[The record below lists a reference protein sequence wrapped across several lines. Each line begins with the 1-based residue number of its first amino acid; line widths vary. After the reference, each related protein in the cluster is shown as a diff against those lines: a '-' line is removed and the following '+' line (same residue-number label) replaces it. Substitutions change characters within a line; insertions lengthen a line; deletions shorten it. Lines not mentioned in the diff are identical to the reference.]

1 MLLCSAH
8 VLGNG
13 NDRRQQQM
21 QGGTRLYH
29 STSKGEIVENK
40 QLNLSEPENIMGTMD
55 VNPLLIKLSI
65 PMMISMLVQALYNVV
80 DSIFVARVSENALTA
95 VSLAF
100 SLQNLM
106 FAVGIGTGVGV
117 NALLSKSL
125 GEKNQYRANKTAEN
139 GLFLALCSYLVFLVL
154 GLTVVRPY
162 FYAQT
167 ADADI
172 AEQGIRYLT
181 ICCVLS
187 LGMFMQVMNEKLL
200 AATSRTTLSMIS
212 QLVGA
217 VVNIIL
223 DPIFIFGYC
232 GEALSGT
239 TGAALAT
246 VIGQFCG
253 AGVSFYLNLRKN
265 PDIQLDFKGFRPS
278 AEAIK
283 RIYVVGLPSIAMQ
296 CVGSVMTFLMN
307 QILMAFTATAVAV
320 FGVYFKLQSFVFM
333 PIFGMNNGMVP
344 IISYNYGARKPERVK
359 KTIRLAVFYAECI
372 MLVGFCIF
380 QFLPDK
386 LLGLFAASDAM
397 LAIGVP
403 ALRIICPHFLLA
415 GAGIVLSSVFQ
426 ALGNGVFSLTVS
438 ICRQLVVLIPAAWLL
453 SRTGEVNMVWWAF
466 IIAEVA
472 SLALSLVFMARINR
486 TVIVPLSEK
495 QDAAV

>member
-1 MLLCSAH
+1 M
-8 VLGNG
+8 
-13 NDRRQQQM
+13 
-21 QGGTRLYH
+21 
-29 STSKGEIVENK
+29 ENK

-217 VVNIIL
+217 IVNIIL

-344 IISYNYGARKPERVK
+344 IISYNYGARRPERVK

-397 LAIGVP
+397 LAIGIP

-453 SRTGEVNMVWWAF
+453 SRTGEVNMVWWSF
-466 IIAEVA
+466 IIAEVV
-472 SLALSLVFMARINR
+472 SLTLSLIFMARINR
-486 TVIVPLSEK
+486 TVIVPLYEE

>member
-1 MLLCSAH
+1 M
-8 VLGNG
+8 
-13 NDRRQQQM
+13 
-21 QGGTRLYH
+21 
-29 STSKGEIVENK
+29 ENK

-125 GEKNQYRANKTAEN
+125 GEKNQSRANKTAEN

-217 VVNIIL
+217 VVTASSIY
-223 DPIFIFGYC
+223 GMR
-232 GEALSGT
+232 
-239 TGAALAT
+239 GA
-246 VIGQFCG
+246 
-253 AGVSFYLNLRKN
+253 
-265 PDIQLDFKGFRPS
+265 
-278 AEAIK
+278 
-283 RIYVVGLPSIAMQ
+283 
-296 CVGSVMTFLMN
+296 
-307 QILMAFTATAVAV
+307 
-320 FGVYFKLQSFVFM
+320 
-333 PIFGMNNGMVP
+333 
-344 IISYNYGARKPERVK
+344 
-359 KTIRLAVFYAECI
+359 
-372 MLVGFCIF
+372 
-380 QFLPDK
+380 
-386 LLGLFAASDAM
+386 
-397 LAIGVP
+397 
-403 ALRIICPHFLLA
+403 
-415 GAGIVLSSVFQ
+415 
-426 ALGNGVFSLTVS
+426 NGVIMVTTARP
-438 ICRQLVVLIPAAWLL
+438 CPAPPVQPWPPSSASSAAQGSPFTSTSARTPISSWISRASAPAPKPSSGSTLSACPASPCSAW
-453 SRTGEVNMVWWAF
+453 
-466 IIAEVA
+466 
-472 SLALSLVFMARINR
+472 
-486 TVIVPLSEK
+486 
-495 QDAAV
+495 AA